1 MKKLISASILGA
13 SLCSFAAYADDIT
26 GFISDAHCGAKHS
39 APSAANT
46 KCIVDMCMKGG
57 SDPVLVSDGKVMK
70 FDDASKDKVKAFAGQ
85 NVKIDGS
92 MSGDTVTVNS
102 IDKAQ

>member
-1 MKKLISASILGA
+1 MKKLIFASVLGA
-13 SLCSFAAYADDIT
+13 SLCSVAAYADDIS
-26 GFISDAHCGAKHS
+26 GYISDAHCGAKHS

-46 KCIVDMCMKGG
+46 KCIVDMCMKNG
-57 SDPVLVSDGKVMK
+57 SDPVLVSNGKVMK
-70 FDDASKDKVKAFAGQ
+70 FDDASKEKAKAFGGQ

-92 MSGDTVTVNS
+92 MTGDLVTVNS